1 MCLAL
6 KLRSSLAYDGFGSK
20 LGRVTYGG
28 SAVEFQ
34 VLRYD
39 RTEMA
44 DEWQANMENTEWY
57 GQKFDLDSV
66 FL

>member
-6 KLRSSLAYDGFGSK
+6 ELRSSRAYDGFGSK
-20 LGRVTYGG
+20 LGRVTYDG

-57 GQKFDLDSV
+57 GQQFDLDTV